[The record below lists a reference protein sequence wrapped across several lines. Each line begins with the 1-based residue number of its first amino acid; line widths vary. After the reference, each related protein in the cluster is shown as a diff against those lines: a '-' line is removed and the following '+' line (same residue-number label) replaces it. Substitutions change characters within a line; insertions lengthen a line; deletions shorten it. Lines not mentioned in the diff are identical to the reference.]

1 MKKFIFGILVFLL
14 GLVAMILNYIYAMIN
29 PWDYNGITGILGS
42 LLGTNTLGTFIIS
55 IIVIICGL
63 SICWFEAYKRK

>member
-1 MKKFIFGILVFLL
+1 MKKFVFGILIFLL
-14 GLVAMILNYIYAMIN
+14 GLVMMILNYIYAMIN

-55 IIVIICGL
+55 IIVIIFGL
-63 SICWFEAYKRK
+63 CICWLEAYKK